1 MAAIFFQ
8 KERKGKQSANMV
20 GPDTLKNSFEYNH
33 FVEIPLNHSE
43 MHFISGYTA
52 KNKISYL

>member
-20 GPDTLKNSFEYNH
+20 GPDTVKNSCEYNH
-33 FVEIPLNHSE
+33 FCKKNPFNHSE
-43 MHFISGYTA
+43 MQFISGYI
-52 KNKISYL
+52 KSP

>member
-20 GPDTLKNSFEYNH
+20 GPDTVKNSFEYNH
-33 FVEIPLNHSE
+33 FC
-43 MHFISGYTA
+43 
-52 KNKISYL
+52 KNSIESF